1 MTKFRQVWLFWRRIK
16 IICFGGFPYK
26 YRPKD
31 FLYACNTCGPW
42 YLPWRMCS
50 CHHPELRHWGSSLSL
65 LHSAKFYCVSSVQS
79 YLLSP
84 HLHCIHITSTNT
96 VYCTSSTVTCS
107 HPQIV
112 HNIYKRTLQRWNGSH
127 SLCNPAGSLNQACL
141 LHSHYFITKQKFS
154 SPGILKLDHARG

>member
-1 MTKFRQVWLFWRRIK
+1 MTKFRQVWLFWWRTKLFVLEDFRINK
-16 IICFGGFPYK
+16 DHNIFLMLIIHVVHGICREGCAPVIT
-26 YRPKD
+26 
-31 FLYACNTCGPW
+31 L
-42 YLPWRMCS
+42 S
-50 CHHPELRHWGSSLSL
+50 CATGAPLSL

-96 VYCTSSTVTCS
+96 VYCTSSTLTCS
-107 HPQIV
+107 HPQTV

>member
-1 MTKFRQVWLFWRRIK
+1 MFWRISLN
-16 IICFGGFPYK
+16 K
-26 YRPKD
+26 YGPQH
-31 FLYACNTCGPW
+31 FLYAYNTCGPW

-96 VYCTSSTVTCS
+96 VYCTSSTLTCS

-112 HNIYKRTLQRWNGSH
+112 LSIYKGHSSAEMDHIHFVTQQDLWTRLVSYTRTTLSQNKTFHPLAFWN
-127 SLCNPAGSLNQACL
+127 LN
-141 LHSHYFITKQKFS
+141 KQQ
-154 SPGILKLDHARG
+154 H